1 MKTLKFIMMLATA
14 AFTMASCNENLKI
27 DTNDKDSNRG
37 YLSLNGLSV
46 ECVADHKEVV
56 EEIGDKE
63 MQATTGTTRTVD
75 VNTFDC
81 KITTADGSK
90 VISEFKYGNR
100 PSERIELEAGDYLFI
115 MSSGE
120 IPGVAWENPV
130 YGLTEKF
137 SIIRKETTALTNL
150 VCTLQNIQVSV
161 TFSADL
167 RAALSDDTVTTI
179 TIGKNSMPFGID
191 ETRSAHFFAPE
202 PLNDIEVL
210 VKGKYTPEGKNT
222 ASPFEMT
229 ATIKD
234 VKAGQYSD
242 INFYI
247 EYSGEGGISI
257 GATIDGWVVD
267 ESIIYD
273 FSMLLSENVMPDD
286 DDKPTVILRDGDI
299 TSPITLYAS
308 DFDGA
313 GNYTKNIIIDI
324 ATQTTIASLKVDIS
338 STSSEFMTSLA
349 DYNIPQSF
357 DLCAAGSAAGA
368 LRLMGY
374 AVNDEVLG
382 KASVSYDLTPQMK
395 LLKAFDGSHTFGV
408 TVTDEKGVETVQN
421 VVIVIDN
428 GNNGPSIVWTGYD
441 LSKRYSITDDL
452 TVELVITASAGIKEF
467 FVVIDSEVLT
477 PTELRGVGLCDQLN
491 LVTPENSIDSENP
504 DNTDT
509 SQVRD
514 ALINLGFAV
523 GDQILNQTKVNLS
536 ITQFLGL
543 LKVTGTGSH
552 DFILTVTDNDGNT
565 TEKTLMLVTE

>member
-1 MKTLKFIMMLATA
+1 
-14 AFTMASCNENLKI
+14 
-27 DTNDKDSNRG
+27 
-37 YLSLNGLSV
+37 
-46 ECVADHKEVV
+46 
-56 EEIGDKE
+56 
-63 MQATTGTTRTVD
+63 
-75 VNTFDC
+75 
-81 KITTADGSK
+81 
-90 VISEFKYGNR
+90 
-100 PSERIELEAGDYLFI
+100 
-115 MSSGE
+115 
-120 IPGVAWENPV
+120 
-130 YGLTEKF
+130 
-137 SIIRKETTALTNL
+137 
-150 VCTLQNIQVSV
+150 
-161 TFSADL
+161 
-167 RAALSDDTVTTI
+167 
-179 TIGKNSMPFGID
+179 
-191 ETRSAHFFAPE
+191 
-202 PLNDIEVL
+202 
-210 VKGKYTPEGKNT
+210 
-222 ASPFEMT
+222 
-229 ATIKD
+229 
-234 VKAGQYSD
+234 
-242 INFYI
+242 
-247 EYSGEGGISI
+247 
-257 GATIDGWVVD
+257 
-267 ESIIYD
+267 
-273 FSMLLSENVMPDD
+273 
-286 DDKPTVILRDGDI
+286 
-299 TSPITLYAS
+299 
-308 DFDGA
+308 
-313 GNYTKNIIIDI
+313 
-324 ATQTTIASLKVDIS
+324 
-338 STSSEFMTSLA
+338 MTSLA

-509 SQVRD
+509 SQVRE